1 MYTKVF
7 TWLSIAALLS
17 VVAFW
22 SSAPAFQLELN
33 LIISAAAIAVF
44 IHAFRAKKY
53 LWAAGFVAAAL
64 LFNPVIPIFRLQG
77 GVGLALVVLSMTF
90 FAASLA
96 ALKSP
101 PLLSIPSIT
110 DRTPGSL
117 SL

>member
-1 MYTKVF
+1 MYTKVL

-33 LIISAAAIAVF
+33 LIICAAAIAVF
-44 IHAFRAKKY
+44 IHAFQARKY
-53 LWAAGFVAAAL
+53 LWAAGFVVTTL
-64 LFNPVIPIFRLQG
+64 LFNPVIPIFRLSG
-77 GVGLALVVLSMTF
+77 GVGLALIVLSMTF

-96 ALKSP
+96 VLKSS
-101 PLLSIPSIT
+101 PLQSIPSIT